1 MNSSVKELVDI
12 FEYLP
17 EQDQKTLFEFAE
29 FLKSRASEPE
39 SRSSRPKP
47 MDIPRPEKESVIAA
61 IKRLVETYPMIE
73 RSKMFNVTSDL
84 MMQHTMTGR
93 PAIEV
98 IDEMEVLFERKLKE
112 MLESFE

>member
-17 EQDQKTLFEFAE
+17 EQDQKTLLEFAE
-29 FLKSRASEPE
+29 FLKSRAPE
-39 SRSSRPKP
+39 TEYRPSKVESL
-47 MDIPRPEKESVIAA
+47 DIPRPEKESVIAA

-73 RSKMFNVTSDL
+73 RSVMFSETSDL

-93 PAIEV
+93 PAVEV

-112 MLESFE
+112 MLENFE